1 MHSPTQLMQPEGVAS
16 LLPMMHSGRLDAGS
30 SREPDITGGGLA
42 SKPATGAEPERRSV
56 GSWSCEHT
64 MEVPSR
70 LTGLPPRV

>member
-1 MHSPTQLMQPEGVAS
+1 MHPPTQPTEPEGVAS

-30 SREPDITGGGLA
+30 SRERDTTGGGLA
-42 SKPATGAEPERRSV
+42 AGAEPEPSLSAVQWPV
-56 GSWSCEHT
+56 GAVDT

>member
-42 SKPATGAEPERRSV
+42 SKAAAEPSLSAVQRGV
-56 GSWSCEHT
+56 GAVDTPWKFR
-64 MEVPSR
+64 P
-70 LTGLPPRV
+70 G

>member
-1 MHSPTQLMQPEGVAS
+1 MHSPTQLMEPEGVAS

-42 SKPATGAEPERRSV
+42 SSQQREPSLSAVQWAFGAAD
-56 GSWSCEHT
+56 T
-64 MEVPSR
+64 MEVPAR

>member
-1 MHSPTQLMQPEGVAS
+1 MHSPTQLMQHEGVAG

-30 SREPDITGGGLA
+30 SRAPDTTGGGLA
-42 SKPATGAEPERRSV
+42 SKPAAEPNLSAVQWGV
-56 GSWSCEHT
+56 GAVNT